1 LDTAQQRLNDAFRT
15 RKKAGRIRQQN
26 EANIIKAAEIEFA
39 QNGYKGTSLNAV
51 ADRADLPKSNI
62 LYYFK
67 SKFGLYGA
75 VLADILE
82 MWNQAFNDATAE
94 SDPAEVLYSYIE
106 AKIKYSSTHPLA
118 SRIFAMEI
126 IQGAPHL
133 EQFLAKDL
141 HSWVNDRGDVIQA
154 WINAGKVRAVSPSHL
169 IFLIWSSTQHYADFG
184 TQVAWAL
191 GKDSLDDNDFAEATR
206 TLATII
212 LGGLGLDLPSRAN
225 ADKP

>member
-1 LDTAQQRLNDAFRT
+1 LDTAQQRLNEAFRT
-15 RKKAGRIRQQN
+15 TKKAGRIRQQN
-26 EANIIKAAEIEFA
+26 EANIIKAAEIEFS

-51 ADRADLPKSNI
+51 ADRAQLPKSNI

-82 MWNQAFNDATAE
+82 MWNEAFNDATVD

-106 AKIKYSSTHPLA
+106 SKIKYSSTHPLA
-118 SRIFAMEI
+118 SRIFAIEI

-141 HSWVNDRGDVIQA
+141 HTWVEDRAEIIQA
-154 WINAGKVRAVSPSHL
+154 WIDAGKMKAISPTHL

-184 TQVAWAL
+184 TQVVWAL
-191 GKDSLDDNDFAEATR
+191 GKEACDENDFTVATE

-212 LGGLGLDLPSRAN
+212 LGGLGLTVPE
-225 ADKP
+225 KK

>member
-1 LDTAQQRLNDAFRT
+1 LDTAQKRLNDAFRT

-82 MWNQAFNDATAE
+82 MWNQAFGEATVD
-94 SDPAEVLYSYIE
+94 SDPAETLYRYID
-106 AKIKYSSTHPLA
+106 AKVQYSSSHPLA

-133 EQFLAKDL
+133 EQYLAKDL
-141 HSWVNDRGDVIQA
+141 RIWIDDRASVIQSWVDAGKIKP
-154 WINAGKVRAVSPSHL
+154 INAHHL
-169 IFLIWSSTQHYADFG
+169 IFLIWGSTQHYADFA
-184 TQVAWAL
+184 TQVCWAL
-191 GKDSLDDNDFAEATR
+191 GKDGYDDSDFKDATN
-206 TLATII
+206 TVASIV
-212 LGGLGLDLPSRAN
+212 LGGLGLELPDL
-225 ADKP
+225 